1 MNRFVTRTR
10 AAWMGVVAATVV
22 GLVALAPHLGH
33 TNASAPLWSERPA
46 PAAPAAVAPQPNW
59 VELTRALKPAVVNIS
74 TRRVEERVQ
83 LQNPFG
89 NQSPFG
95 DNEQLQQF
103 FKRFGEQQPPRRT
116 VRSMGSGFI
125 INPAG
130 YIVTNNHVVEGA
142 TDIRVKIDDGRE
154 MTAKVVG
161 RDPKTDLALL
171 KVEAT
176 GLPVI
181 PLGDS
186 TQLQVGEPVM
196 AIGNPFG
203 LERTVTTGIVSAT
216 GRVIGQGPYDDFIQ
230 TDASINPGN
239 SGGPL
244 INTRGQ
250 AVGINAAIF
259 SQTGGSVGIGF
270 AIPVNQAKAV
280 VTQLVAS
287 GKVTRGWLGVT
298 IQPLTAELAK
308 GFNVTEGTGA
318 LVAGV
323 QDGSPAARAG
333 LKAGDIIT
341 QYDGQKVATSADL
354 PKLVAATAVGRQVPV
369 TVVREGKTVALNV
382 TIAQMDEPGRPVVAQ
397 AEEEKGPLGLTVET
411 VTPSVAKDLKLSEL
425 RGVIVRGVRSGSPA
439 ENAGI
444 RAGDVI
450 TEVNHKAVADAAQ
463 MKQALEKHLKGA
475 PVVIKITRDG
485 TNLYVAMAA

>member
-1 MNRFVTRTR
+1 MHRLALRYR
-10 AAWMGVVAATVV
+10 AAWLGVMVAAIV

-33 TNASAPLWSERPA
+33 TTTSAPLWTDRPMPSA
-46 PAAPAAVAPQPNW
+46 PVAAVPQPNW

-74 TRRVEERVQ
+74 TKRVEERVQ
-83 LQNPFG
+83 FQNPFG
-89 NQSPFG
+89 NQGPFG

-125 INPAG
+125 INAAG

-142 TDIRVKIDDGRE
+142 TDIRVKMADGRD
-154 MTAKVVG
+154 MAAKVVG
-161 RDPKTDLALL
+161 RDPKTDLALI
-171 KVEAT
+171 KVEAS

-186 TQLQVGEPVM
+186 TKLQVGEPVM

-203 LERTVTTGIVSAT
+203 LEQTVTTGIVSAT
-216 GRVIGQGPYDDFIQ
+216 GRAIGQGPYDDFIQ

-244 INTRGQ
+244 INGQGQ

-259 SQTGGSVGIGF
+259 SQSGGSVGIGF
-270 AIPVNQAKAV
+270 AIPIDQAKSV

-308 GFNVTEGTGA
+308 GFNGAEGSGA
-318 LVAGV
+318 LVAAV
-323 QDGSPAARAG
+323 QENSPAARAG
-333 LKAGDIIT
+333 LKAGDVIT
-341 QYDGQKVATSADL
+341 RYNGQKVGTSADL
-354 PKLVAATAVGRQVPV
+354 PKLVA
-369 TVVREGKTVALNV
+369 
-382 TIAQMDEPGRPVVAQ
+382 
-397 AEEEKGPLGLTVET
+397 
-411 VTPSVAKDLKLSEL
+411 
-425 RGVIVRGVRSGSPA
+425 
-439 ENAGI
+439 
-444 RAGDVI
+444 
-450 TEVNHKAVADAAQ
+450 
-463 MKQALEKHLKGA
+463 
-475 PVVIKITRDG
+475 
-485 TNLYVAMAA
+485 